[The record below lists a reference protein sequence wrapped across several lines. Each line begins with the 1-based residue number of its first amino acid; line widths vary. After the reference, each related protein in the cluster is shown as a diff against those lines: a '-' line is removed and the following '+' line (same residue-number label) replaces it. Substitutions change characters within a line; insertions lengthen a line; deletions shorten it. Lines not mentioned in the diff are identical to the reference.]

1 MKNLNQN
8 DVILYAMIKNPSK
21 EWWYAKD
28 FQYGEYFVGYEA
40 TARMSELAN
49 KYPFIKRGEDGRFR
63 ILSLDWNYTNQINEQ
78 KERIEMIIELNEGEE
93 NDNK

>member
-1 MKNLNQN
+1 MKKLSQT
-8 DVILYAMIKNPSK
+8 DIILYAMIKNPSK

-49 KYPFIKRGEDGRFR
+49 IFILEVIKKEVK
-63 ILSLDWNYTNQINEQ
+63 NE
-78 KERIEMIIELNEGEE
+78 KIKSN
-93 NDNK
+93 

>member
-28 FQYGEYFVGYEA
+28 FQNGEYFVGYEA

-63 ILSLDWNYTNQINEQ
+63 ILSLNWNYINQINEQ
-78 KERIEMIIELNEGEE
+78 KERIEMIIELNKGE
-93 NDNK
+93 